1 MLRIHC
7 PLCGERPYTE
17 YRYGGDADKR
27 RPLHG
32 VSGTSGAE
40 AWHDYLFLFDNP
52 KGPHREFWQHIQGC
66 RQWLVV
72 TRDTATN
79 MVAEVIPARDALG
92 RRPTEGS
99 DDR

>member
-27 RPLHG
+27 RPAL
-32 VSGTSGAE
+32 GTADVG

-52 KGPHREFWQHIQGC
+52 KGAHREFWQHVQGC

-72 TRDTATN
+72 VRDTATN
-79 MVAEVIPARDALG
+79 IVAEVKLASRALESTAADLDS
-92 RRPTEGS
+92 R
-99 DDR
+99 